1 MFTRIYLVL
10 IYAQLSLVTWI
21 FFSLTVDEYTAPF
34 ECMSVLSEL
43 SLSSLCEV
51 VMDREV
57 WRAVVHGVTKSQTR
71 LSDWTEL
78 DCMYENINMT
88 WSVFSSSPSSSFF
101 SFLVSFLKNFCG
113 SYDYPPQYSCL
124 GISWIEEPGKLE
136 SIGSQK
142 IRHVWVTKTF
152 LVFSILYS
160 YRNFYHLFFSFVS
173 ESICIFLVKIW
184 ST

>member
-1 MFTRIYLVL
+1 MSIQPHLSVCQYSVSWVWVVSVRWWWTGRSGVL
-10 IYAQLSLVTWI
+10 WS
-21 FFSLTVDEYTAPF
+21 
-34 ECMSVLSEL
+34 M
-43 SLSSLCEV
+43 
-51 VMDREV
+51 
-57 WRAVVHGVTKSQTR
+57 GSQR
-71 LSDWTEL
+71 VRHDWVTEL
-78 DCMYENINMT
+78 NWTVCMKILT
-88 WSVFSSSPSSSFF
+88 WLDQFFLLLLLLLLFF